1 DDQPPDDNP
10 VKKQI
15 EDANKYQKQAETDL
29 EKKEREKANDKAV
42 ENQTKAIEELEKAKK
57 KLEDLL
63 RQMREEEIERLLADL
78 EKRCRYMLALQ
89 IEVRDGTVTL
99 DKDILKTQ
107 DKKPDVTHSARGN
120 KLRDKE
126 EEILR
131 EADSALE
138 IIKQEGSAVA
148 FAEVFVQVKAD
159 MEVI

>member
-1 DDQPPDDNP
+1 
-10 VKKQI
+10 KQI

-42 ENQTKAIEELEKAKK
+42 ENQTKAIEKLEEAKK

-99 DKDILKTQ
+99 DKELSKNVE
-107 DKKPDVTHSARGN
+107 KKASPAQASRSI
-120 KLRDKE
+120 KMSEKE
-126 EEILR
+126 EEIIR
-131 EADSALE
+131 EAHAAL
-138 IIKQEGSAVA
+138 
-148 FAEVFVQVKAD
+148 
-159 MEVI
+159 

>member
-1 DDQPPDDNP
+1 
-10 VKKQI
+10 KQI

-42 ENQTKAIEELEKAKK
+42 ENQTKAIEKLEEAKK

-63 RQMREEEIERLLADL
+63 KQMREEEIERILADL

-89 IEVRDGTVTL
+89 IEVRDGTVSL
-99 DKDILKTQ
+99 DKDIEKTD
-107 DKKPDVTHSARGN
+107 DKKPTVAQAARGN

-131 EADSALE
+131 EADGALK
-138 IIKQEGSAVA
+138 IIK
-148 FAEVFVQVKAD
+148 
-159 MEVI
+159 